1 VIIPSKVSNSCSEK
15 CYSFKFALSCIE
27 NVNPLLLSLL
37 ENTIY
42 DLTRN
47 LF

>member
-1 VIIPSKVSNSCSEK
+1 VIIPSKVSNSCSAK
-15 CYSFKFALSCIE
+15 CYTFKFALRCIE
-27 NVNPLLLSLL
+27 NVDPLLLNLL
-37 ENTIY
+37 ESTIY